1 MRAVRGGKLRKRVIV
16 ESAVETMSADGQ
28 PLIEWQT
35 FAERWANVE
44 PIETSGREYL
54 QAAAIEADVT
64 HTVTMRWFAGVTPKH
79 RINYGG
85 RMLEIYSTSNI
96 EERGRMLV
104 VFCKEQI
111 GRP

>member
-1 MRAVRGGKLRKRVIV
+1 MRPVRAGKLRKRVIV
-16 ESAVETMSADGQ
+16 EVSTETISSDGQ

-35 FAERWANVE
+35 FAERYASVE
-44 PIETSGREYL
+44 PIETTGREYL
-54 QAAAIEADVT
+54 QGAAIEADIT

-85 RMLEIYSTSNI
+85 RMLEIYSTADV
-96 EERGRMLV
+96 EERGRRLV
-104 VFCKEQI
+104 CFCKEQI